1 MRSSATD
8 SLVKSVN
15 RLVGGLSELG
25 PVGMMK
31 GVPGVVP
38 ERLREAM
45 RVRHCALSLV
55 GEPIMY
61 PRINDLLRQLHDRQI
76 SSFMVTNA
84 QFPDRIRQLDPVTQ
98 LYVSVDASTR
108 DSLKA
113 IDRPLFRDFW
123 ERFLGSLREMRL
135 KQQRTVFRMTLVKG
149 QNMGGEDEN
158 DAELAGYAE
167 LVELGCPDFIEIKAV
182 TFCGKS
188 DASDLTMQN
197 VPWHREVCEY
207 GERLARLL
215 RTRGLA
221 ESAYSIATEHEHS
234 CCILLAREDKF
245 LVAGDASGDR
255 QWHTWIN
262 YPRFDELVQEY
273 YASGG
278 TKTFCSTDY
287 YAPTP
292 EWALYKSSSRGF
304 DPAESRFRK
313 NRAGGLV
320 ESQYKSSESGC
331 G

>member
-1 MRSSATD
+1 
-8 SLVKSVN
+8 
-15 RLVGGLSELG
+15 
-25 PVGMMK
+25 
-31 GVPGVVP
+31 
-38 ERLREAM
+38 
-45 RVRHCALSLV
+45 
-55 GEPIMY
+55 MY

-197 VPWHREVCEY
+197 VPWHREVCDY
-207 GERLARLL
+207 GERLAALL
-215 RTRGLA
+215 AQRGLA
-221 ESAYSIATEHEHS
+221 ESTYAIATEHEHS
-234 CCILLAREDKF
+234 CCILLARTDKF
-245 LVAGDASGDR
+245 LRDGR
-255 QWHTWIN
+255 WHTWID
-262 YPRFDELVQEY
+262 YPRFHALVDRY
-273 YASGG
+273 HATAGASGFG
-278 TKTFCSTDY
+278 SEDY
-287 YAPTP
+287 FARTP
-292 EWALYKSSSRGF
+292 DWALYRSSSRGF
-304 DPAESRFRK
+304 DPEESRFRK
-313 NRAGGLV
+313 TRAGAVVAV
-320 ESQYKSSESGC
+320 EYKSSESGC